1 MSKTQQM
8 TGRYVHAAN
17 TPFDSRQARI
27 PTDAEVRDA
36 MRRGRQLQARAIVSL
51 FSRLG
56 K

>member
-8 TGRYVHAAN
+8 AGRHVDSAN
-17 TPFDSRQARI
+17 TPFDSKQARI
-27 PTDAEVRDA
+27 PTDAEVREA